1 MSPSME
7 SASPDQPVGAID
19 AEGFPGFFEQS
30 LPRVYGYLLARCGG
44 RVVVAEDLCQETF
57 LAAVNE
63 LRKGRIVETPAAWIF
78 GIARHKLLD
87 HYRRSRQLETRFD
100 GEREVDVAM
109 SIDLDGDDV
118 RERVIA
124 ALAAVPPAQRAVLV
138 LHYLRGELAGA
149 STVVAE
155 VAQERGVRGRDVA
168 EAVVCELG
176 ADGVLD
182 RAAGVAEKDLEAL
195 RHVQTIVV
203 HLA

>member
-138 LHYLRGELAGA
+138 LHYLDGF
-149 STVVAE
+149 S
-155 VAQERGVRGRDVA
+155 VAQVAATLERSVEAVESLLARGRRGFKLA
-168 EAVVCELG
+168 YKEA
-176 ADGVLD
+176 A
-182 RAAGVAEKDLEAL
+182 R
-195 RHVQTIVV
+195 
-203 HLA
+203 